1 MVYTSRN
8 ISHILPPIREK
19 DSLRVS
25 GQPYGLGH
33 GKCRCG
39 EMKVMDEDQNA
50 LAEQVSGDDEDV
62 VDGGVGPGDAE
73 QFGES
78 DSADQGVADQDGY
91 TESVRKRIHAQ
102 AKKHSREMRAMQ
114 EQMMHM
120 QAQLS
125 GDSANPQQSAYST
138 NPYPSSG
145 QPNPPAM
152 SEEEKIQK
160 AVRFAL
166 GAKEHEERQAQEA
179 QRQAHVHKQ
188 YQRLNDEFDRASE
201 KYEDFDDVVR
211 GDDIPFTPHV
221 RDALLLVENPAE
233 VAYRLGKNKSEL
245 ERISRLH
252 PLDQAREVNK
262 LSFSLMGGNNGKPS
276 SSPTKAN
283 PLGTVRANPAHSSNA
298 VTDKT
303 PPSVIRARMKAGTW
317 K

>member
-1 MVYTSRN
+1 
-8 ISHILPPIREK
+8 
-19 DSLRVS
+19 
-25 GQPYGLGH
+25 
-33 GKCRCG
+33 
-39 EMKVMDEDQNA
+39 MDEDQDA

-73 QFGES
+73 EQGAS
-78 DSADQGVADQDGY
+78 DAEQGIADQDDPYG
-91 TESVRKRIHAQ
+91 VKKRLGMQ
-102 AKKHSREMRAMQ
+102 AKKHQREMRQMQ
-114 EQMMHM
+114 EQMMRM
-120 QAQLS
+120 QAQFS
-125 GDSANPQQSAYST
+125 GDSAIPQQSPYNS
-138 NPYPSSG
+138 NPYPSPG

-166 GAKEHEERQAQEA
+166 GAKEHEERQMKEA
-179 QRQAHVHKQ
+179 ERQAHVHKQ
-188 YQRLNDEFDRASE
+188 YQRLNDEFDRASD
-201 KYEDFDDVVR
+201 KYDDFDDVVR
-211 GDDIPFTPHV
+211 GEDIPFTPHV

-245 ERISRLH
+245 ERISKLH

-276 SSPTKAN
+276 SPTKAN
-283 PLGTVRANPAHSSNA
+283 PLGTVRANPAHSSTA

>member
-1 MVYTSRN
+1 MLLN
-8 ISHILPPIREK
+8 
-19 DSLRVS
+19 
-25 GQPYGLGH
+25 
-33 GKCRCG
+33 G
-39 EMKVMDEDQNA
+39 EVEIMDEDQNA
-50 LAEQVSGDDEDV
+50 LAEQLSGDNEDV
-62 VDGGVGPGDAE
+62 ENGGVGPGDVE
-73 QFGES
+73 E
-78 DSADQGVADQDGY
+78 QGVPETDQSFDGHDD
-91 TESVRKRIHAQ
+91 TNVNSVQKRIHAQ
-102 AKKHSREMRAMQ
+102 ARKHAREMRQMQ

-120 QAQLS
+120 QAQIS
-125 GDSANPQQSAYST
+125 GDSAQPQYPQSHQNTYSS
-138 NPYPSSG
+138 PG
-145 QPNPPAM
+145 QPSGPGM

-179 QRQAHVHKQ
+179 QRAAHVHKQ
-188 YQRLNDEFDRASE
+188 YQRLNDEFDRASD

-211 GDDIPFTPHV
+211 HEDTPFTPHV

-233 VAYRLGKNKSEL
+233 VAYKLGKNRSEL

-262 LSFSLMGGNNGKPS
+262 LSFSLMGNHGNKPNGNQKSAPMGS
-276 SSPTKAN
+276 I
-283 PLGTVRANPAHSSNA
+283 RQNPAHSSTA